1 MMTTILQ
8 NATFHARRL
17 FAALLMVLMFVRPV
31 TMLAAGLPAPPVPDP
46 QPQLLQIEILDGEGA
61 LNNIRQRTA
70 REPIVE
76 VKDENHKP
84 VAGALILFAIQS
96 NGGAG
101 ASFDGATTL
110 SVTTDAAGRAV
121 AHGLTP
127 NNKSGDFTIKVTAT
141 LGAITTFVIIHQK
154 NVKGAKLP
162 KNQQQSDA
170 TNSTGPPDHGI
181 RNRIIKWTAVG
192 SAIVV
197 GTVLAVVLT
206 RSNGTSITAGPG
218 NVGAP

>member
-1 MMTTILQ
+1 MTTTSLQ
-8 NATFHARRL
+8 TAIHRIKRL
-17 FAALLMVLMFVRPV
+17 SAAVLMVLLFVRPL
-31 TMLAAGLPAPPVPDP
+31 TMLAAELPFPPVPDP
-46 QPQLLQIEILDGEGA
+46 QPQLLQITILDGEGA

-84 VAGALILFAIQS
+84 VAGVLILFAIQS

-101 ASFDGATTL
+101 ASFAGASTL

-121 AHGLTP
+121 AHGLIP
-127 NNKSGDFTIKVTAT
+127 NNKTGEFTIKVTAT
-141 LGAITTFVIIHQK
+141 LGALTAVVIITQK

-162 KNQQQSDA
+162 DNDQQSET
-170 TNSTGPPDHGI
+170 TNPYGPPDHTT

-206 RSNGTSITAGPG
+206 RNNGTSISAGPG